1 MKQSFCHCKER
12 SEEADN
18 IFVIASLNA
27 EAFRRGNLLFW
38 GRDYDIFHKIRD
50 WLSPTHSP
58 TLLGWITRLAFANT
72 VRTPLVCKP
81 RLRASLTGG
90 SQWQRGYHCEERSD
104 ETISIQENQSILVLT
119 RRLAVEKGT
128 SIKQ

>member
-18 IFVIASLNA
+18 VFVIASLNA

-38 GRDYDIFHKIRD
+38 GRDYDTFHKIRD

-58 TLLGWITRLAFANT
+58 TLLGWRTRLAFANT

-81 RLRASLTGG
+81 RLPRLPYG
-90 SQWQRGYHCEERSD
+90 
-104 ETISIQENQSILVLT
+104 
-119 RRLAVEKGT
+119 RLAMTERLSLRGT
-128 SIKQ
+128 KQRCNLKWDCHGLS